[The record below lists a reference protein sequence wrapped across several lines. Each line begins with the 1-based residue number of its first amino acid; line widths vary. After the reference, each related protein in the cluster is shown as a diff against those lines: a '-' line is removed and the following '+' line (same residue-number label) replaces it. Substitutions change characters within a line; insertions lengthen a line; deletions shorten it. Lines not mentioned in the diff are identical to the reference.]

1 MRQGSIR
8 LGRVLGVPLTM
19 DLGVIAIAG
28 VLTWSLATVV
38 LPGAAPGHV
47 AQVYWA
53 LGALGTVCFLA
64 SLLAHEFGH
73 ALVARRNGVRPER
86 ITLWI
91 LGGYA
96 EFENEPETPGAEL
109 RITVAGP
116 AVSLV
121 LGVSFAAAAWGL
133 DLLGVSPVHIALL
146 AWLALVNGAL
156 GALNLLPGAP
166 LDGGRIL
173 AAFLWRVSGDR
184 FAARINAAFLG
195 QLLGAALIA
204 LGLFELFAFR
214 GLSGIA
220 AIVVGWFLMSAARN
234 ERAYFVGEQALQ
246 GVTTGQ
252 AMVPTARAVTAWTTV
267 ADLVQGPLLHTHRS
281 AVAVTGWTGS
291 PVAVVTM
298 ADVRGVPAEDWAN
311 TTVSQIVGADSLLG
325 TPSAEEDLL
334 GFIERRQ
341 DRPGGYAVV
350 VDDDGRPAGL
360 IGPDEVRCAI
370 ERGRGRARQRRRHLP
385 PPPPVTVPS
394 QRWEPP
400 VVANR

>member
-8 LGRVLGVPLTM
+8 LGRVLGVPLAM
-19 DLGVIAIAG
+19 DLGVLAIAG

-38 LPGAAPGHV
+38 LPGAAAGHV
-47 AQVYWA
+47 PAVYWS
-53 LGALGTVCFLA
+53 LGALGTLCFLA
-64 SLLAHEFGH
+64 SLVAHELGH
-73 ALVARRNGVRPER
+73 ALVARRNGVRPEL

-96 EFENEPETPGAEL
+96 QFENEPDTPGAEL
-109 RITVAGP
+109 RITAAGP
-116 AVSLV
+116 AVSLG
-121 LGVSFAAAAWGL
+121 LGAAFAGAAWGF
-133 DLLGVSPVHIALL
+133 DVLGGSPVHVALL

-173 AAFLWRVSGDR
+173 AALLWRLSGDR

-195 QLLGAALIA
+195 QLLGASLIA
-204 LGLFELFAFR
+204 IGLFELFAFR

-220 AIVVGWFLMSAARN
+220 AIVVGWFLMGAARN

-246 GVTTGQ
+246 GVTTGEV
-252 AMVPTARAVTAWTTV
+252 MVPTARAVTAWTTV

-281 AVAVTGWTGS
+281 AVAVTGWTGT

-298 ADVRGVPAEDWAN
+298 ADVRGVPAEDWAS
-311 TTVSQIVGADSLLG
+311 TTVAQIVGADSLLG
-325 TPSAEEDLL
+325 TPSTDEDLL

-341 DRPGGYAVV
+341 HQPGDYAVV

-370 ERGRGRARQRRRHLP
+370 ERGRGRARRRRRRLP
-385 PPPPVTVPS
+385 PPPPRTVPQ
-394 QRWEPP
+394 QRWDPP
-400 VVANR
+400 VAAPS